1 MKNKEELIERVNEL
15 TSDNDLEYYIV
26 ISDKGVSING
36 SKAEICTL
44 ITSLLNYCLNKNI
57 LSEESIDKICELA
70 KMNRKEL
77 RKELL
82 KSIHSAIESGN
93 TDLVEEIINDI
104 EEEIK

>member
-15 TSDNDLEYYIV
+15 TSDNDLEYYIL

-36 SKAEICTL
+36 SRVHVCTL
-44 ITSLLNYCLNKNI
+44 ITSLLNYCIEKDVLK
-57 LSEESIDKICELA
+57 EKDIDKICELG
-70 KMNRKEL
+70 KMNRKEI

-82 KSIHSAIESGN
+82 KSIQSAIESGN
-93 TDLVEEIINDI
+93 TELVEEIINDL